1 MDIYKIKKG
10 LRLRLAGEA
19 HRSTREVAPSTE
31 YAVRPADFGG
41 MTPKVLVKVGDAVL
55 VGTPLFVD
63 KATEQVKVVSPVSGT
78 ITAVERGERRKLL
91 SIRIQPDSV
100 QVAKDF
106 ELPVNDG
113 EAVVRL
119 LLESGLFAY
128 LRQRPYDVV
137 PTPGVAP
144 RDIFVSAFSS
154 MPLAADFTYVA
165 AGQEVDFKAG
175 IAALA
180 KVALVHVGVNDEQ
193 LNTPLLPISAPQ
205 VTVACFSGPN
215 PAGNVGVQINRV
227 APVNKGETVWT
238 MAPEA
243 VIFLGRLLRTGKL
256 DFTRTIAVG
265 GSEIE
270 APQYARVKVGA
281 KLSSILEGQLLPAE
295 HHVRII
301 NGNPLVGQKATMDDF
316 LGAQVT
322 EVTVIPEGDDVH
334 EVLGWIRPRLDSFST
349 SRSYFSWLSGK
360 KPYTL
365 DCRVKGGE
373 RHMIM
378 SAEYESVFP
387 MDIYPSYLI
396 KAIITGDIDRQ
407 EALGIYEVAPED
419 FAPAE
424 FVCSSKLELQRIVR
438 EGLDLLRKENA

>member
-119 LLESGLFAY
+119 L
-128 LRQRPYDVV
+128 
-137 PTPGVAP
+137 PGVAP

-180 KVALVHVGVNDEQ
+180 KVAPVHLGVNDEQ

-205 VTVACFSGPN
+205 VTVACFRGPN

>member
-10 LRLRLAGEA
+10 LRLRLTGEA

-41 MTPKVLVKVGDAVL
+41 ITPKVLVKVGDAVL

-100 QVAKDF
+100 QVAKEF
-106 ELPVNDG
+106 ELPNG
-113 EAVVRL
+113 EGDAMVRL

-165 AGQEVDFKAG
+165 AGQEEDFKQG

-180 KVALVHVGVNDEQ
+180 KVAPVHLGVNDEQ
-193 LNTPLLPISAPQ
+193 LNTPLLPISAPK
-205 VTVACFSGPN
+205 VTVACFRGPN

-238 MAPEA
+238 MAPEV

-270 APQYARVKVGA
+270 SPQYARVKVGA
-281 KLSSILEGQLLPAE
+281 QLSSILNGQLLPAQ
-295 HHVRII
+295 HNMRII
-301 NGNPLVGQKATMDDF
+301 NGNPLVGEKASLDDF
-316 LGAQVT
+316 LGAHVT
-322 EVTVIPEGDDVH
+322 EITTIPEGDDVH
-334 EVLGWIRPRLDSFST
+334 EVLGVDS
-349 SRSYFSWLSGK
+349 
-360 KPYTL
+360 
-365 DCRVKGGE
+365 
-373 RHMIM
+373 
-378 SAEYESVFP
+378 SA
-387 MDIYPSYLI
+387 L
-396 KAIITGDIDRQ
+396 RQ
-407 EALGIYEVAPED
+407 LLNEPQLLLMVGRKEALHARLPRERRRTPHDYVGRIRKCVPDGHLSFLFDQGDHHRRHRSSGGAGHLRGGTRGFRSRGICVLVETRVAAHRTRGTR
-419 FAPAE
+419 FAP
-424 FVCSSKLELQRIVR
+424 
-438 EGLDLLRKENA
+438 

>member
-1 MDIYKIKKG
+1 M
-10 LRLRLAGEA
+10 
-19 HRSTREVAPSTE
+19 
-31 YAVRPADFGG
+31 RPADFGG

-180 KVALVHVGVNDEQ
+180 KVAPVHLGVNDEQ

-205 VTVACFSGPN
+205 VTVACFRGPN
-215 PAGNVGVQINRV
+215 PTGNVGVQINRV

-360 KPYTL
+360 SL
-365 DCRVKGGE
+365 
-373 RHMIM
+373 I
-378 SAEYESVFP
+378 
-387 MDIYPSYLI
+387 PSI
-396 KAIITGDIDRQ
+396 A
-407 EALGIYEVAPED
+407 V
-419 FAPAE
+419 
-424 FVCSSKLELQRIVR
+424 
-438 EGLDLLRKENA
+438 

>member
-1 MDIYKIKKG
+1 
-10 LRLRLAGEA
+10 
-19 HRSTREVAPSTE
+19 
-31 YAVRPADFGG
+31 
-41 MTPKVLVKVGDAVL
+41 
-55 VGTPLFVD
+55 
-63 KATEQVKVVSPVSGT
+63 
-78 ITAVERGERRKLL
+78 
-91 SIRIQPDSV
+91 
-100 QVAKDF
+100 
-106 ELPVNDG
+106 
-113 EAVVRL
+113 
-119 LLESGLFAY
+119 
-128 LRQRPYDVV
+128 
-137 PTPGVAP
+137 
-144 RDIFVSAFSS
+144 

-180 KVALVHVGVNDEQ
+180 KVAPVHLGVNDEQ

-205 VTVACFSGPN
+205 VTVACFRGPN

-238 MAPEA
+238 MAPEV

-270 APQYARVKVGA
+270 APQYVRVKVGA

-334 EVLGWIRPRLDSFST
+334 EVLGWIRPRLRQLLDESQLFLLAQWEKALYPRLPCERWRTPHDYVGRIRECVPNGHLSFLFDQGYYYRRH
-349 SRSYFSWLSGK
+349 RSSG
-360 KPYTL
+360 
-365 DCRVKGGE
+365 
-373 RHMIM
+373 
-378 SAEYESVFP
+378 S
-387 MDIYPSYLI
+387 
-396 KAIITGDIDRQ
+396 
-407 EALGIYEVAPED
+407 LGH
-419 FAPAE
+419 
-424 FVCSSKLELQRIVR
+424 L
-438 EGLDLLRKENA
+438 

>member
-78 ITAVERGERRKLL
+78 IIAVERGERRKLL

-180 KVALVHVGVNDEQ
+180 KVAPVHLGVNDEQ

-205 VTVACFSGPN
+205 VTVACFRGPN

-270 APQYARVKVGA
+270 APQYARVKVG
-281 KLSSILEGQLLPAE
+281 
-295 HHVRII
+295 
-301 NGNPLVGQKATMDDF
+301 VGQKATMDDF